1 MNTPKPCGF
10 CKGTPFVLVMP
21 FSIGPV
27 MNQVKCHC
35 GTAAPVAYDEESA
48 VMMWNRMCTDKQHIA
63 DELRARQEA
72 DRGRD
77 F

>member
-10 CKGTPFVLVMP
+10 CGGKPNVQPQV
-21 FSIGPV
+21 FSVGPV
-27 MNQVKCHC
+27 LTQVRCAC
-35 GTAAPVAYDEESA
+35 GVTSPIAYTEDMA
-48 VMMWNRMCTDKQHIA
+48 VTMWNRMCVSKEHIA